1 MPLLSILHVSSWRS
15 LRRPVSDCKLIFAD
29 EFCFFEKLNKTI
41 LGRECYETV
50 FQPCDINLSPQKTTK
65 SWRDVG
71 IWKKARVNRHNDLCN
86 PFPWMGNPF
95 SLITHSFLRFIKL
108 ALFGLLFAIREN
120 EVNPRERI
128 AI

>member
-1 MPLLSILHVSSWRS
+1 MKLCFNLVILIGHLKK
-15 LRRPVSDCKLIFAD
+15 LRNH
-29 EFCFFEKLNKTI
+29 E
-41 LGRECYETV
+41 GRGY
-50 FQPCDINLSPQKTTK
+50 L
-65 SWRDVG
+65 
-71 IWKKARVNRHNDLCN
+71 KKEARVNRHHNLCN

-128 AI
+128 AL